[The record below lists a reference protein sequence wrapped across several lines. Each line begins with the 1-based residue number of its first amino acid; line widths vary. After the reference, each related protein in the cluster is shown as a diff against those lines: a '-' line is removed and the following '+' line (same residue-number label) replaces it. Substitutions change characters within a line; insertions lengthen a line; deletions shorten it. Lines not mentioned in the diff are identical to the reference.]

1 VATFVLPSAY
11 LLSIPDLQLKPY
23 STSLPVKFNP
33 NFFPMTTLKIS
44 TNLWLS
50 LSVKIALFVIT
61 ATPFTKVYMQNI
73 VVEKKPAQSRLD
85 SLNVAKW
92 PTWEKEVSVFPW
104 VFPEQEIAYIL
115 EGECVITPEGGKPVK
130 FGKGDLVTFPAG
142 MKASWEVKKPL
153 HKHYKLDGN
162 ALTQIL
168 RRIKL
173 KIGL

>member
-11 LLSIPDLQLKPY
+11 LLSIPDLQLTPD
-23 STSLPVKFNP
+23 STALSVKFNP
-33 NFFPMTTLKIS
+33 YFAPMTTLKIS
-44 TNLWLS
+44 TNFSLG
-50 LSVKIALFVIT
+50 LSVKIALFVMT
-61 ATPFTKVYMQNI
+61 ATLFTKVYMQNI
-73 VVEKKPAQSRLD
+73 IVENSPAQSTLD
-85 SLNVAKW
+85 SLNVSKW
-92 PTWEKEVSVFPW
+92 PTWEKEVSVFTW

-142 MKASWEVKKPL
+142 LKVSWEVKKPL

-162 ALTQIL
+162 ALMQVL